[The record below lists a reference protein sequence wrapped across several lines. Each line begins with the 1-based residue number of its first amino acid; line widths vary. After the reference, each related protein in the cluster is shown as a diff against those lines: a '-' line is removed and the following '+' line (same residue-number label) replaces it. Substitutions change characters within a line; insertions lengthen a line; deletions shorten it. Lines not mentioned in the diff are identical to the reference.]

1 MLSQEE
7 LHEFLALVLAF
18 CSQTKTSARGFARLF
33 SLTPFTAAR
42 WLRVARGNGEIQHLF
57 YTNTDPIKRAILQM
71 NLQNNRDASY
81 RRIAAIDDKA
91 KHDAALKAFM
101 LKAQ

>member
-18 CSQTKTSARGFARLF
+18 CGHTKTSARGFARLF
-33 SLTPFTAAR
+33 GLTPFTAAR
-42 WLRVARGNGEIQHLF
+42 WLRAARGKDNLQHL
-57 YTNTDPIKRAILQM
+57 YHTNTDPIKQAILQM
-71 NLQNNRDASY
+71 NLLNARDASY
-81 RRIAAIDDKA
+81 RRIASIDDKA
-91 KHDAALKAFM
+91 KHDAALKQLM